1 MSTEIK
7 MITPEDCK
15 ISYSEFKEI
24 CFKNMKSALE
34 RWKSESLED
43 RGGCIQVWN
52 TELSHFLYKEEY
64 LEMLKIELSKEW
76 KKFDVI
82 HQLNERVD
90 NVYICLYL

>member
-52 TELSHFLYKEEY
+52 TELSH
-64 LEMLKIELSKEW
+64 
-76 KKFDVI
+76 
-82 HQLNERVD
+82 
-90 NVYICLYL
+90 

>member
-34 RWKSESLED
+34 EWKNEKIED
-43 RGGCIQVWN
+43 RDGCIRIWN
-52 TELSHFLYKEEY
+52 HELSHYLYKKEY
-64 LEMLKIELSKEW
+64 LEMLKEELSKEW
-76 KKFDVI
+76 KNFKVE
-82 HQLNERVD
+82 HQLDEKTD

>member
-34 RWKSESLED
+34 RWKSESLEYRIKSFFVQ
-43 RGGCIQVWN
+43 RGVFRNAKNRIIQ
-52 TELSHFLYKEEY
+52 
-64 LEMLKIELSKEW
+64 
-76 KKFDVI
+76 
-82 HQLNERVD
+82 RVEK
-90 NVYICLYL
+90 V